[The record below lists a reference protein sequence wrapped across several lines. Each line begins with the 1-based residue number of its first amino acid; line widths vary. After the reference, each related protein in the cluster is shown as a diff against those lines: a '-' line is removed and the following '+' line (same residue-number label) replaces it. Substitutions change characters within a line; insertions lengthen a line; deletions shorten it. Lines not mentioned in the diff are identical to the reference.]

1 MTPVPFELWHLGL
14 FLRGA
19 ARVEWKEDLTKGRP
33 QVCPAQLA
41 VPLRAHAAIVLPS
54 RQGVPEEATARPSIT
69 QHV

>member
-1 MTPVPFELWHLGL
+1 M
-14 FLRGA
+14 
-19 ARVEWKEDLTKGRP
+19 EWKEDLTKGRP